1 MYTGVTPPWL
11 PLGLVGTREG
21 LADGAVE
28 GRMPELLAGR
38 EVTGR
43 EVAGVGMIIGVVVGW
58 VGVQGNV
65 EVTVVVEV
73 DLAGVDLTGETPE
86 PLAGT
91 VPEGEPVVPVLVGRV
106 RVTVVGVD
114 AQWVQTVTVLVQP
127 SGGGVVCAGTPVG

>member
-1 MYTGVTPPWL
+1 VYTGGVTPPWL

-28 GRMPELLAGR
+28 GRMLELLAGR

-58 VGVQGNV
+58 AGVQGNV

-73 DLAGVDLTGETPE
+73 DLAGVD
-86 PLAGT
+86 
-91 VPEGEPVVPVLVGRV
+91 
-106 RVTVVGVD
+106 
-114 AQWVQTVTVLVQP
+114 
-127 SGGGVVCAGTPVG
+127 